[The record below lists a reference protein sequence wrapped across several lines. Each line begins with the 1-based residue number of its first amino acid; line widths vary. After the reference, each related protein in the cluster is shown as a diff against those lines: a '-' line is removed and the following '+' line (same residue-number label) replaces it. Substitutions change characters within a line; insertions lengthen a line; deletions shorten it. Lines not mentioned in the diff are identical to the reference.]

1 MEKKTFTTQWK
12 RNKVVKLWTSKC
24 SNSEGKIVFNKGK
37 GGCPNESDEVDFS
50 LYLMKMFWSNEKV
63 VFGHRFHDWFQVGK
77 DHLVPHHI

>member
-50 LYLMKMFWSNEKV
+50 LYLMKMF
-63 VFGHRFHDWFQVGK
+63 R
-77 DHLVPHHI
+77 